1 LARGSRRVEVAENL
15 DPVISAVAA
24 VHAALKDLD
33 TEDRKR
39 VLASVGALLGVPT
52 ETGGGGGE
60 REFSDVE
67 TRERVEPSARTG
79 RRLSLIELMQE
90 KSPSTN
96 AQKITLFAY
105 YRDKHENKP
114 RFERDDLKAYFGV
127 AKESPPAN
135 YDRDFVNA
143 VKNGWV
149 HEEGDD
155 SYITS
160 KGIEVVES
168 GFVGERKST
177 KKKTSRGRQSGRR
190 KTGAK
195 KATPK
200 KQTVRRKKPTSRK
213 R

>member
-1 LARGSRRVEVAENL
+1 MPESL

-24 VHAALKDLD
+24 VHAALKNLD
-33 TEDRKR
+33 PADRQR
-39 VLASVGALLGVPT
+39 VLASVGALLGVPIDPPSGG
-52 ETGGGGGE
+52 TGGVITGNVMDE
-60 REFSDVE
+60 SVDQTSRS
-67 TRERVEPSARTG
+67 G
-79 RRLSLIELMQE
+79 RRVSLVELMQE

-96 AQKITLFAY
+96 AQKIALFAY

-114 RFERDDLKAYFGV
+114 RFAREDLKAYFGL

-143 VKNGWV
+143 VRSGWV
-149 HEEGDD
+149 HEEAAD
-155 SYITS
+155 SYVTS

-177 KKKTSRGRQSGRR
+177 KKRGPAR
-190 KTGAK
+190 KTAK
-195 KATPK
+195 G
-200 KQTVRRKKPTSRK
+200 RGGRKKSVGKKTTGRKKTTARK